1 VEFCPVVQM
10 RRVARLAVTGFVL
23 SLAVAGLTGCRT
35 SPTVAAYVG
44 DEQIS
49 VTELE
54 NEVDR
59 RLEQE
64 DVAAAAEGN
73 EDEFSRL
80 VLSLLVEQ
88 EVYAEVAERY
98 DVQVDEDDVRD
109 RIAELFE
116 GQDLDSVYAGLAER
130 GLARVDVF
138 ENVHQLLLRLQIAEQ
153 EGLDEGLSEEALRA
167 RFEEVRESE
176 GEQEFGL
183 MLVPDQAIADAVVAQ
198 LNTDPASYPTLA
210 AQYPGELTLATLEP
224 RPLDDVP
231 VPLQE
236 SVAAAEPNTAFSL
249 PVPELNGVVVAFV
262 GTTVYPTFEELRP
275 TLEQEAESAVDDAAT
290 ELVDQVREDLD
301 VTVNPRYGQMQ
312 EGRIV
317 AVDGGV
323 VDILDGDGA

>member
-1 VEFCPVVQM
+1 M
-10 RRVARLAVTGFVL
+10 RRLARPAATGLALF
-23 SLAVAGLTGCRT
+23 LAVAGLAGCRT
-35 SPTVAAYVG
+35 SPNVAAYVG

-59 RLEQE
+59 RLEQD

-80 VLSLLVEQ
+80 VLSLLVEE
-88 EVYAEVAERY
+88 EVYAEVAQRY
-98 DVQVDEDDVRD
+98 DIRVEDDDVRD
-109 RIAELFE
+109 RIEELFE

-130 GLARVDVF
+130 GLSRVDVF
-138 ENVHQLLLRLQIAEQ
+138 ENVRQLLLRLQVAEQ
-153 EGLDEGLSEEALRA
+153 EGLDDGLSDEALRA
-167 RFEEVRESE
+167 RFEQVRESE

-183 MLVPDQAIADAVVAQ
+183 MLVPDQATADAVVAQ
-198 LNTDPASYPTLA
+198 LNADPASYPRVA
-210 AQYPGELTLATLEP
+210 AQFPGELTLPTLEP
-224 RPLDDVP
+224 RAADQIP

-236 SVAAAEPNTAFSL
+236 DVAAAQPNTGFSV
-249 PVPELNGVVVAFV
+249 PVPELGGVVVAFV
-262 GTTVYPTFEELRP
+262 GATVYPTFEELRP

-301 VTVNPRYGQMQ
+301 VTVNPRYGQLQ
-312 EGRIV
+312 DGRIV

-323 VDILDGDGA
+323 VDILGEDS